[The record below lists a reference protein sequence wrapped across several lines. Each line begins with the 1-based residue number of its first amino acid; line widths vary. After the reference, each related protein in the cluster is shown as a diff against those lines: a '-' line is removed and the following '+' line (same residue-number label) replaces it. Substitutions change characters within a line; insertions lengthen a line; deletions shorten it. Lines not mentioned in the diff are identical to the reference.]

1 MTGEELKK
9 LIQKSQK
16 EIDAKIRLIDDL
28 MSADISGNNYVK
40 LQAAKKDL
48 TAFRSKVSNEKEW
61 READYQEKKNGASY
75 LLKSGGI
82 GGYTPESYVKK
93 VVEAIDYKNEKSP
106 YKPIVEKYNQNVAY
120 ESTKGNMPVLNE
132 TALGLKEKVPQ
143 SNTPVTRKANTA
155 LTGAGSGMSGG
166 EETKKIPIPEGYKAG
181 DKLAVDVGGKKIIYT
196 AKEGT
201 EGGLSWITNNKGEKS
216 YTHNEFENFI
226 KQGKT
231 SPIKEYKY
239 QGKDYRLNPN
249 DNKWYESGYDKQ
261 PASAQVVERLNELS
275 KASGD
280 MPKKEGEKTVAAET
294 RSQADNKTI
303 NRDTPPEGAKV
314 KHSTGTYVYT
324 GGKWRH
330 KSGDGYDFEANASNV
345 KELEAKIAN
354 GDYEVWDNK
363 AGGYVKGAPVAR
375 TAESIKAGGEFR
387 LGLNKKTPLV
397 DNGEGSP
404 DLAEQMPKG
413 GLVPPAA
420 KQIASKKA
428 AGDGITPREQLP
440 TTGITTGST
449 IKDALGKLGGGGDT
463 PLAKQSELYDPE
475 SYLAVKAGKKGL
487 DLGKFGGVTDYLP
500 DVFKAAMGLAGA
512 NEKLPEFKTPQYF
525 TDYEN
530 KLREQS
536 TQGLTD
542 AEYAQSMR
550 SADRGYAYDVNNISN
565 FAGGRPG
572 VALANLGR
580 AANTLQDA
588 YGNINVADAQ
598 IQRQNLQ
605 QYGGAVG
612 THLQLDQNNFNQKF
626 NIAAQNKMAG
636 AQLAADAFSNISNRY
651 DFNEAYGKGSTYAKY
666 QESLLQGQ
674 EYQNSI
680 LDYILKNPSA
690 LPEYN
695 PNIMNQNTSI
705 PNYQNYYL
713 PNPTQTPNQNGG

>member
-106 YKPIVEKYNQNVAY
+106 YKPIVEKYNQNVAS

-166 EETKKIPIPEGYKAG
+166 EEDKKTTT
-181 DKLAVDVGGKKIIYT
+181 T
-196 AKEGT
+196 ASKYKEGDQ
-201 EGGLSWITNNKGEKS
+201 LSTDYGNGQQIFTLKKNDKGELIWAAKDSNSKS
-216 YTHNEFENFI
+216 VYYTQEQMDKFVSNGGA
-226 KQGKT
+226 K
-231 SPIKEYKY
+231 PIKSYKY

-294 RSQADNKTI
+294 RSQADINK
-303 NRDTPPEGAKV
+303 
-314 KHSTGTYVYT
+314 
-324 GGKWRH
+324 
-330 KSGDGYDFEANASNV
+330 
-345 KELEAKIAN
+345 
-354 GDYEVWDNK
+354 
-363 AGGYVKGAPVAR
+363 
-375 TAESIKAGGEFR
+375 GGEFR

-404 DLAEQMPKG
+404 DLAEKIPQVKA
-413 GLVPPAA
+413 VPPAA

-598 IQRQNLQ
+598 MQRQNLQ
-605 QYGGAVG
+605 QYGGAVN
-612 THLQLDQNNFNQKF
+612 THLGIDQNNFNQKF

-636 AQLAADAFSNISNRY
+636 AQLAADAFANISNRR
-651 DFNEAYGKGSTYAKY
+651 DFNEAYGKGSAYAKY

-695 PNIMNQNTSI
+695 PNIMNQNTTI

-713 PNPTQTPNQNGG
+713 PKPTQAPITG

>member
-1 MTGEELKK
+1 MK
-9 LIQKSQK
+9 
-16 EIDAKIRLIDDL
+16 
-28 MSADISGNNYVK
+28 
-40 LQAAKKDL
+40 
-48 TAFRSKVSNEKEW
+48 
-61 READYQEKKNGASY
+61 EKKVIHNGKEYIFDEKAGKWKTFAENGQVSWALDSLGKTLTGKLDASIAQPNGKTKNVSY
-75 LLKSGGI
+75 LGKTYTVPLSDFDTKNHTVQLKEFDAQFGKGDI
-82 GGYTPESYVKK
+82 TETIPTIVKW
-93 VVEAIDYKNEKSP
+93 DEKTKTWTANHNDP
-106 YKPIVEKYNQNVAY
+106 YKP
-120 ESTKGNMPVLNE
+120 TKTE
-132 TALGLKEKVPQ
+132 
-143 SNTPVTRKANTA
+143 
-155 LTGAGSGMSGG
+155 
-166 EETKKIPIPEGYKAG
+166 
-181 DKLAVDVGGKKIIYT
+181 
-196 AKEGT
+196 AKT
-201 EGGLSWITNNKGEKS
+201 
-216 YTHNEFENFI
+216 
-226 KQGKT
+226 QV
-231 SPIKEYKY
+231 
-239 QGKDYRLNPN
+239 
-249 DNKWYESGYDKQ
+249 DNK
-261 PASAQVVERLNELS
+261 AVT
-275 KASGD
+275 GD
-280 MPKKEGEKTVAAET
+280 
-294 RSQADNKTI
+294 N
-303 NRDTPPEGAKV
+303 PPEGAKTTIPN
-314 KHSTGTYVYT
+314 KGEYVYT

-330 KSGDGYDFEANASNV
+330 KSGDGYDFSANATNEKLLNEKV
-345 KELEAKIAN
+345 KN

-363 AGGYVKGAPVAR
+363 ANGYVKGKPVAR

-598 IQRQNLQ
+598 MQRQNLQ
-605 QYGGAVG
+605 QYGGAVN
-612 THLQLDQNNFNQKF
+612 THLGLDQNAFNQKF
-626 NIAAQNKMAG
+626 NVAAQNKMAG
-636 AQLAADAFSNISNRY
+636 AQLAADAFANISNRR
-651 DFNEAYGKGSTYAKY
+651 DFNEAYGKGSAYAKY

-713 PNPTQTPNQNGG
+713 PKPTQAPITG

>member
-106 YKPIVEKYNQNVAY
+106 YKPIVEKYNQNVAS

-155 LTGAGSGMSGG
+155 LAGAGSGMNNSV
-166 EETKKIPIPEGYKAG
+166 
-181 DKLAVDVGGKKIIYT
+181 AVD
-196 AKEGT
+196 
-201 EGGLSWITNNKGEKS
+201 N
-216 YTHNEFENFI
+216 
-226 KQGKT
+226 
-231 SPIKEYKY
+231 
-239 QGKDYRLNPN
+239 R
-249 DNKWYESGYDKQ
+249 
-261 PASAQVVERLNELS
+261 
-275 KASGD
+275 
-280 MPKKEGEKTVAAET
+280 TVT
-294 RSQADNKTI
+294 G
-303 NRDTPPEGAKV
+303 DTPPEGARTTIPNK
-314 KHSTGTYVYT
+314 GEYVYT

-330 KSGDGYDFEANASNV
+330 KSGDGYDFSANATNEKLLNEKV
-345 KELEAKIAN
+345 KS

-404 DLAEQMPKG
+404 DLAEQMPKV

-565 FAGGRPG
+565 FAGGSR
-572 VALANLGR
+572 R
-580 AANTLQDA
+580 
-588 YGNINVADAQ
+588 
-598 IQRQNLQ
+598 
-605 QYGGAVG
+605 
-612 THLQLDQNNFNQKF
+612 
-626 NIAAQNKMAG
+626 
-636 AQLAADAFSNISNRY
+636 
-651 DFNEAYGKGSTYAKY
+651 
-666 QESLLQGQ
+666 
-674 EYQNSI
+674 
-680 LDYILKNPSA
+680 
-690 LPEYN
+690 
-695 PNIMNQNTSI
+695 
-705 PNYQNYYL
+705 
-713 PNPTQTPNQNGG
+713 

>member
-1 MTGEELKK
+1 M
-9 LIQKSQK
+9 
-16 EIDAKIRLIDDL
+16 
-28 MSADISGNNYVK
+28 
-40 LQAAKKDL
+40 
-48 TAFRSKVSNEKEW
+48 
-61 READYQEKKNGASY
+61 
-75 LLKSGGI
+75 
-82 GGYTPESYVKK
+82 
-93 VVEAIDYKNEKSP
+93 
-106 YKPIVEKYNQNVAY
+106 
-120 ESTKGNMPVLNE
+120 
-132 TALGLKEKVPQ
+132 
-143 SNTPVTRKANTA
+143 
-155 LTGAGSGMSGG
+155 
-166 EETKKIPIPEGYKAG
+166 
-181 DKLAVDVGGKKIIYT
+181 
-196 AKEGT
+196 
-201 EGGLSWITNNKGEKS
+201 
-216 YTHNEFENFI
+216 
-226 KQGKT
+226 
-231 SPIKEYKY
+231 
-239 QGKDYRLNPN
+239 
-249 DNKWYESGYDKQ
+249 
-261 PASAQVVERLNELS
+261 
-275 KASGD
+275 
-280 MPKKEGEKTVAAET
+280 
-294 RSQADNKTI
+294 ADNKTI
-303 NRDTPPEGAKV
+303 NRDTPPEGARV

-330 KSGDGYDFEANASNV
+330 KSGDGYDFEANASNI

-363 AGGYVKGAPVAR
+363 AGGYVKGKPVAR

>member
-1 MTGEELKK
+1 MKEKKITGDDEWIKAILLWEKSHGYDNYGFTSLPKGSVTDINDAIALYKK
-9 LIQKSQK
+9 DYLPLIEDLPEGLRPVAGDFAFNSEDPRASILVASGIITPDEKIKMYKGGKLDPAIVSQK
-16 EIDAKIRLIDDL
+16 WNENKESVISQYNSNPNEFLDKFDNERIR
-28 MSADISGNNYVK
+28 SYKNTNGADKNLKEWEQRVS
-40 LQAAKKDL
+40 DS
-48 TAFRSKVSNEKEW
+48 RSVSNNIINSSAKEVKTPVS
-61 READYQEKKNGASY
+61 DKKN
-75 LLKSGGI
+75 
-82 GGYTPESYVKK
+82 
-93 VVEAIDYKNEKSP
+93 EA
-106 YKPIVEKYNQNVAY
+106 
-120 ESTKGNMPVLNE
+120 
-132 TALGLKEKVPQ
+132 ALGLKEEVPQ
-143 SNTPVTRKANTA
+143 YNTNTTRKANTA
-155 LTGAGSGMSGG
+155 LAGAGSGM
-166 EETKKIPIPEGYKAG
+166 
-181 DKLAVDVGGKKIIYT
+181 
-196 AKEGT
+196 
-201 EGGLSWITNNKGEKS
+201 NNS
-216 YTHNEFENFI
+216 
-226 KQGKT
+226 
-231 SPIKEYKY
+231 
-239 QGKDYRLNPN
+239 
-249 DNKWYESGYDKQ
+249 
-261 PASAQVVERLNELS
+261 
-275 KASGD
+275 
-280 MPKKEGEKTVAAET
+280 VAT
-294 RSQADNKTI
+294 DNKTI

-330 KSGDGYDFEANASNV
+330 KSGDGYDFSANATNEKLLNEKV
-345 KELEAKIAN
+345 KN

-404 DLAEQMPKG
+404 DLAEKIPQVKA
-413 GLVPPAA
+413 VPPAA

-598 IQRQNLQ
+598 MQRQNLQ
-605 QYGGAVG
+605 QYGGAVN
-612 THLQLDQNNFNQKF
+612 THLGIDQNNFNQKF

-636 AQLAADAFSNISNRY
+636 AQLAADAFANISNRR
-651 DFNEAYGKGSTYAKY
+651 DFNEAYGKGSAYAKY

-695 PNIMNQNTSI
+695 PNIMNQNTTI

-713 PNPTQTPNQNGG
+713 PKPTQAPITG